1 MKISKY
7 DSTENIDI
15 FNHVKMKRSNLKTII
30 VVEKLPAIMEK
41 RDQQSFSP
49 ENNYRTRIKCQKQTF
64 KDSRNWPTANRK
76 LKVFIHLKKKK
87 KLVEVWESVAFFL
100 GLPQFTSLTQLAQ

>member
-7 DSTENIDI
+7 DTTENTDI

-49 ENNYRTRIKCQKQTF
+49 ENNYRTGIKCQKQTF
-64 KDSRNWPTANRK
+64 KNSINWPTANSK
-76 LKVFIHLKKKK
+76 LEVFIHK
-87 KLVEVWESVAFFL
+87 KLVEVWEPVAFL
-100 GLPQFTSLTQLAQ
+100 PGLPQFTSSTQLAQ

>member
-76 LKVFIHLKKKK
+76 LEVFIHLKKKK
-87 KLVEVWESVAFFL
+87 LVEVLESVAFFL

>member
-7 DSTENIDI
+7 DTTENTDI

-41 RDQQSFSP
+41 KRSAIFFS
-49 ENNYRTRIKCQKQTF
+49 QKT
-64 KDSRNWPTANRK
+64 T
-76 LKVFIHLKKKK
+76 I
-87 KLVEVWESVAFFL
+87 E
-100 GLPQFTSLTQLAQ
+100 LA